1 MSRDIQTH
9 TPVTRPSRPST
20 LPGFENIG
28 HYWDARHQLYAA
40 RIQPGEY
47 YVSLGNELIAT
58 VLGSCISACIRDTK
72 AGVGGMNHFMLP
84 RHRMR
89 SAGARQCL
97 STAARYGNYAM
108 EHMINTILANG
119 GERERLEIKLFGGG
133 NMLHSMTD
141 IGSLNIQFVH
151 DYLRLETL
159 PVTAE
164 DLGGRHPRKV
174 LYFPASGRV
183 LVRKLPLSQEDR
195 ISERELEYQRSI
207 EQAPLAG
214 EIDLF

>member
-1 MSRDIQTH
+1 MSPDMLTQ
-9 TPVTRPSRPST
+9 PPATRPPRPPT
-20 LPGFENIG
+20 LPGFENIK
-28 HYWDARHQLYAA
+28 HYWDTKHQLYAA

-47 YVSLGNELIAT
+47 YVSSADELIAT
-58 VLGSCISACIRDTK
+58 VLGSCISACIRDPK

-84 RHRMR
+84 RDN
-89 SAGARQCL
+89 SQAAGDSVCL

-119 GERERLEIKLFGGG
+119 GKRERLEIKLFGGSKLL
-133 NMLHSMTD
+133 NSMTD
-141 IGSLNIQFVH
+141 IGSLNIHFVH

-159 PVTAE
+159 PVTSE
-164 DLGGRHPRKV
+164 DLGGQHPRKV

-183 LVRKLPLSQEDR
+183 LIRKLPLSDENT
-195 ISERELEYQRSI
+195 ISKRELEYQRSI
-207 EQAPLAG
+207 ERAPVAG